1 MSGIRSSSV
10 VWIRVCMRA
19 RARVHVYPCVRRGV
33 CVRACVCVC
42 ECVCPCVCVHVPC
55 VRAHVGAPVRV
66 CLCTCVPV
74 RAHVRAHVRV
84 CVCTCVPVC
93 AHVGAPVRAC
103 MPGRRGEPWV
113 GVQQRSRPPPGTCRA
128 RGPGPLSLRSS
139 SVSSNRTRPLRAASA
154 VTGRTAGRGS
164 MSPLARSRGASWQGG
179 RPRLRPLLSPL
190 APRRGGAGALA

>member
-1 MSGIRSSSV
+1 MSRIRSSSV
-10 VWIRVCMRA
+10 VWIRVCVRA

-33 CVRACVCVC
+33 CVCACVCVC

-55 VRAHVGAPVRV
+55 VRAHVGAP
-66 CLCTCVPV
+66 
-74 RAHVRAHVRV
+74 VRV